1 MTSCFRNRSA
11 CAASTSSAASRTRCI
26 ELPWLAPVCGVMLT
40 VLLAG
45 CGAGAPSTTKTAQA
59 ADDTAQSQ
67 TPAAGVV
74 AGKKVS
80 AVSATEP
87 APPARSGEDWPVFLG
102 SQHTGVAGETGIS
115 FDWPKNGPPVLW
127 KKTVG
132 TGYSAPSVRG
142 NRLVIHHRPRS
153 QGEIVSCLRADTGEP
168 LWEYSYASSFSDPYG
183 YNNGPRCTPLLTE
196 DRCYTFGAEGK
207 LLCLNLADGKK
218 VWERDTSA
226 DWKVTPGFFGVGATP
241 VLEEGLL
248 YVLVG
253 GQPNSGVVAFRAD
266 NGETVWE
273 NSGKST
279 WDGAATDDPGK
290 PTYEWTGEEMV
301 VSYSSP
307 LVATIHGRKHLLCL
321 MRQGL
326 VSLDPATGKEQFH
339 HWFRS
344 RTYESVNA
352 ARPVVIG
359 SRIFLSAAYK
369 TGSVLLEVAKDG
381 QSVKEVWQD
390 RRNLLTHWS
399 TPIFTGEH
407 IYGFSGRHEREGELR
422 CLSLETGK
430 VVWSTTGFEGDL
442 QKLRRDGTTG
452 KIVNTETG
460 EPVPFPFYGRGSKI
474 QVGDHFIVLGER
486 GTLAV
491 VKISPEK
498 WIELGRT
505 SYDEISYPAWTAPVL
520 SRQRIYLRDEDS
532 LLCLD
537 VAPQARVE

>member
-1 MTSCFRNRSA
+1 MLHRNSHRDSA
-11 CAASTSSAASRTRCI
+11 VSRNSLLSAGLLGA
-26 ELPWLAPVCGVMLT
+26 

-45 CGAGAPSTTKTAQA
+45 CGSGDTSSMIPGVQTARAAEDASGAQTAGRRPTESGTAA
-59 ADDTAQSQ
+59 A
-67 TPAAGVV
+67 V
-74 AGKKVS
+74 
-80 AVSATEP
+80 P
-87 APPARSGEDWPVFLG
+87 APARKGEDWPMFLG
-102 SQHTGVAGETGIS
+102 PRETGVSGEVDVS
-115 FDWPKNGPPVLW
+115 LKWPEDGLPILW
-127 KKTVG
+127 TQPVG

-142 NRLVIHHRPRS
+142 NRLVIHHRPKGK
-153 QGEIVSCLRADTGEP
+153 GEVVSCLQADSGEEL
-168 LWEYSYASSFSDPYG
+168 LWEYSYPSDFSDPYG

-196 DRCYTFGAEGK
+196 DRCYTLGAEGK
-207 LLCLNLADGKK
+207 LLCLDLQTGKRI
-218 VWERDTSA
+218 WERDILT

-241 VLEEGLL
+241 VLYKGLL
-248 YVLVG
+248 LVLVG
-253 GQPNSGVVAFRAD
+253 GQPDSGVVAFRAE

-273 NSGKST
+273 SSGKST
-279 WDGAATDDPGK
+279 WDGTPTDDPSK
-290 PTYEWTGEEMV
+290 PVYEWTGEEMV

-307 LVATIHGRKHLLCL
+307 VVATLHGRAHLLCL

-326 VSLDPATGKEQFH
+326 VSLDPLTGKQNFH
-339 HWFRS
+339 YWFRS

-359 SRIFLSAAYK
+359 NRIFLSAAYK
-369 TGSVLLEVAKDG
+369 TGSVLLDVAPDG
-381 QSVKEVWQD
+381 KSVKEAWQD

-399 TPIFTGEH
+399 TAIATGGH

-442 QKLRRDGTTG
+442 RKLRRDGTTG

-460 EPVPFPFYGRGSKI
+460 DPVPFPFYGRGSKI
-474 QVGDHFIVLGER
+474 QVGNHFIVLGER

-491 VKISPEK
+491 VKVDAQK
-498 WIELGRT
+498 WEEVCRT

-520 SRQRIYLRDEDS
+520 SRQRLYLRDENS

-537 VAPQARVE
+537 LAPGAAAAEKP